1 MECVASAKTG
11 ADHRVVCSVGAQCAF
26 AYVTKALVMRAAPA
40 GSELVDVVF
49 DMMTTPALDQVLAPK
64 EKKEGADSEHAPQ
77 TVSESFAAAFAR
89 AKRSN
94 GRQRTRPLKIST
106 ANQPALYRAQIM

>member
-64 EKKEGADSEHAPQ
+64 EKKEGGGCKLVD
-77 TVSESFAAAFAR
+77 
-89 AKRSN
+89 
-94 GRQRTRPLKIST
+94 G
-106 ANQPALYRAQIM
+106 